1 MALVKTVPRPRA
13 SDQQPEREMAGGK
26 ENQRFL
32 RARRTIFVMK
42 RYMRAL
48 LLLSDPGVKILTSG
62 TS

>member
-1 MALVKTVPRPRA
+1 
-13 SDQQPEREMAGGK
+13 MAGGK

-42 RYMRAL
+42 RYIRAL